1 MCVSTRTMGKM
12 PMLLKDRRRRIRQGR
27 DALLRA
33 LELIV
38 VEVELRGQR
47 GRDRLPMGSSTK
59 PDALRA
65 AERVGDLH
73 DLRDQAH
80 LLFGLGAT
88 VMEAGRGA
96 TRGRKAP
103 RGREGQSQPLVV
115 DADQVSLDLAEVPRV
130 FLGGVAYGREFL
142 RHQL

>member
-47 GRDRLPMGSSTK
+47 GRDRLPMGSSAE

-73 DLRDQAH
+73 ELRDQAR
-80 LLFGLGAT
+80 LLIGLDAA
-88 VMEAGRGA
+88 VMEPGRGA
-96 TRGRKAP
+96 A
-103 RGREGQSQPLVV
+103 RGREAPRARQRQPQLLVI
-115 DADQVSLDLAEVPRV
+115 DAEQVALDLTEVPRV
-130 FLGGVAYGREFL
+130 I
-142 RHQL
+142 